1 MKNMNIV
8 STNLFSKENLETLKT
23 LVKSYPND
31 FDLGSQIRKHFRTD
45 SFVLSLGND
54 KDLGSEI
61 RKSVINFSK

>member
-8 STNLFSKENLETLKT
+8 TTNLFSKDNLETLKS

-31 FDLGSQIRKHFRTD
+31 FELGAQIRKHFRQD
-45 SFVLSLGND
+45 SFVMSLGND